1 MVRSERADALYTT
14 QFIASMF
21 QHESG
26 GLFEVRSAVLGQ
38 VQEGCNPSPFDRI
51 QATRLAKAGVE
62 TLIDR
67 AHADHAQSF
76 MVGMREG
83 NVVVTQLGELPNVI
97 DRSARRSQASEWWMA
112 MRPVADAMALA
123 QPESSRPDQ

>member
-1 MVRSERADALYTT
+1 MQLYTT
-14 QFIASMF
+14 QFIESMF

-62 TLIDR
+62 TLIDQAHTDHPRR
-67 AHADHAQSF
+67 ASWWAC
-76 MVGMREG
+76 
-83 NVVVTQLGELPNVI
+83 
-97 DRSARRSQASEWWMA
+97 ARA
-112 MRPVADAMALA
+112 M
-123 QPESSRPDQ
+123 SW